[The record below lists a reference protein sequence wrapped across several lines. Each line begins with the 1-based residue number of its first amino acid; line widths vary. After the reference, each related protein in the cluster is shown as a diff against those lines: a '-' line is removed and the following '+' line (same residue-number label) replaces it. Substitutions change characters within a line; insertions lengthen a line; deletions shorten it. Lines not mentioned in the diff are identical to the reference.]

1 VVAKSCTRNLS
12 FRKRTFCRLNYQRGK
27 ARRAGEPPSD
37 LTVRIH
43 FQRSPARLSG
53 RLSLNFNRGLRR
65 NGSIGRLSSSHGD
78 ADVLAL
84 RRDTTARHA
93 TRNRGS
99 RTIPGRVRPVRR
111 DTIARYAIRN
121 RGSRTI
127 PGRVRPVR
135 RDTIARYAI
144 RNRGS
149 RTIRGRVRLVR

>member
-1 VVAKSCTRNLS
+1 MSQPARAERMRCTRNLS
-12 FRKRTFCRLNYQRGK
+12 FRKRTFYRSNYQRGR
-27 ARRAGEPPSD
+27 ARRAGERVNRPPN

-53 RLSLNFNRGLRR
+53 RFSLNFNRGLRR

-99 RTIPGRVRPVRR
+99 RTIPGRVR
-111 DTIARYAIRN
+111 
-121 RGSRTI
+121 S
-127 PGRVRPVR
+127 VR

>member
-1 VVAKSCTRNLS
+1 MR
-12 FRKRTFCRLNYQRGK
+12 FF
-27 ARRAGEPPSD
+27 
-37 LTVRIH
+37 LTVFKVFFVESHNLTVQFPTVIEDFDRRIFIFPQTH
-43 FQRSPARLSG
+43 RRSFGCSQALGCRHCEQEQKWVHHRFPVP
-53 RLSLNFNRGLRR
+53 NFNRGLRR

-78 ADVLAL
+78 ADVLAV

-127 PGRVRPVR
+127 
-135 RDTIARYAI
+135 
-144 RNRGS
+144 
-149 RTIRGRVRLVR
+149 RGRVRLVR

>member
-1 VVAKSCTRNLS
+1 
-12 FRKRTFCRLNYQRGK
+12 
-27 ARRAGEPPSD
+27 
-37 LTVRIH
+37 
-43 FQRSPARLSG
+43 LSG

-78 ADVLAL
+78 CDVFGIRTVLAV

-127 PGRVRPVR
+127 
-135 RDTIARYAI
+135 
-144 RNRGS
+144 
-149 RTIRGRVRLVR
+149 RGRVRLVR